1 MNQSASS
8 SRSSTTRLRAVQLAP
23 TCPLCGEDEVTFTMT
38 PHAFEYGTGD
48 SSVEL
53 HVRLPVG
60 RCGSC
65 GFEFLDDEA
74 EQLKH
79 RAICEHL
86 GVLAPDEI
94 QRVRKDH
101 GMTRAQFARVTGL
114 GEASL
119 NRWENGLSIQTQ
131 ANDRYLRLLACP
143 ENILRLEAFTET
155 KRTDPMPGQFR
166 TVTVTDALRAEQ
178 SAFRLRLVA

>member
-1 MNQSASS
+1 MNQSTSNSPSS
-8 SRSSTTRLRAVQLAP
+8 IAKLRAVQLAP

-60 RCGSC
+60 QCGSC
-65 GFEFLDDEA
+65 GFEFLDAEA

-94 QRVRKDH
+94 QKVRKDH

-119 NRWENGLSIQTQ
+119 NRWENGLSIQSQ
-131 ANDRYLRLLACP
+131 ANDRYLRLLARP
-143 ENILRLEAFTET
+143 DNILRLEAFTE
-155 KRTDPMPGQFR
+155 RNRADPMVPKFR
-166 TVTVTDALRAEQ
+166 SVTVTDTLRAQQ
-178 SAFRLRLVA
+178 SAFCVRLIA